1 MPGRPAPP
9 LPRQRRLQLGAQRR
23 RQHLAALHDQHGHL
37 VTDQPDVDLGAASAA
52 SAEPSPMLI
61 TTRKPFSISTAVW
74 LTLPPPKQRE
84 APSVRLAS
92 PEATAAS
99 WSPRAR
105 SSRSD
110 TAISRP
116 SEVTTIAWAMP
127 GTRRTKLD
135 TSQLTFCASLLSCAI
150 AVLEKVRAYGTGH
163 RRLQVRNATAKARN
177 SQGRRSE
184 EARRARFDATQRVVV
199 ELHAADA
206 TRAGQ
211 DPRLGRERQRRE
223 HAPDALQSDPQPL
236 QVAGELLDPIDLAA
250 PLDLHRDVG
259 ATLVPAQQVD
269 RADVGAV
276 LAADQAPAVAERL
289 APLGQ
294 QLLEVALD
302 AVLDQSPVDAEVVAG
317 IVQDFLQGDGHGLA
331 GAVGDQPAAGL
342 LAQGARRRH
351 PVERLVAA
359 AVGVDQHRAVGLD
372 DQQAGGR
379 RQVGVEPAGVV
390 HTAGGDD
397 EAHGA

>member
-1 MPGRPAPP
+1 MS
-9 LPRQRRLQLGAQRR
+9 
-23 RQHLAALHDQHGHL
+23 
-37 VTDQPDVDLGAASAA
+37 TLGAARAA

-61 TTRKPFSISTAVW
+61 TSRKPCSISTAVW
-74 LTLPPPKQRE
+74 FTLPPPKQRD
-84 APSVRLAS
+84 APCVRLAS

-99 WSPRAR
+99 WSARAR

-135 TSQLTFCASLLSCAI
+135 TSQFTFCASLLSCAI
-150 AVLEKVRAYGTGH
+150 AVPEKVRAYGTGQPPPPGPQ
-163 RRLQVRNATAKARN
+163 RYRESAGPPSV
-177 SQGRRSE
+177 SRSE
-184 EARRARFDATQRVVV
+184 QARGA
-199 ELHAADA
+199 L
-206 TRAGQ
+206 
-211 DPRLGRERQRRE
+211 L
-223 HAPDALQSDPQPL
+223 AP
-236 QVAGELLDPIDLAA
+236 VDLA
-250 PLDLHRDVG
+250 PSLDLPRHVG
-259 ATLVPAQQVD
+259 AVLVPAQQVD

-276 LAADQAPAVAERL
+276 LAADQAPAVAEDL
-289 APLGQ
+289 AALGQ

-302 AVLDQSPVDAEVVAG
+302 AVLDQPRVQPQLVGGV
-317 IVQDFLQGDGHGLA
+317 VQDLLQGDGHGLA
-331 GAVGDQPAAGL
+331 GAVADQPAIGF
-342 LAQGARRRH
+342 LAQGAGRGH

-379 RQVGVEPAGVV
+379 REVGVEPAGVV
-390 HTAGGDD
+390 DAAGGDD

>member
-1 MPGRPAPP
+1 MS
-9 LPRQRRLQLGAQRR
+9 
-23 RQHLAALHDQHGHL
+23 
-37 VTDQPDVDLGAASAA
+37 TLGAASAA
-52 SAEPSPMLI
+52 SDEPSPMLI

-199 ELHAADA
+199 ELHAA
-206 TRAGQ
+206 
-211 DPRLGRERQRRE
+211 
-223 HAPDALQSDPQPL
+223 
-236 QVAGELLDPIDLAA
+236 GELLDPIDLAA

-372 DQQAGGR
+372 DQQAE
-379 RQVGVEPAGVV
+379 VL
-390 HTAGGDD
+390 H
-397 EAHGA
+397 

>member
-37 VTDQPDVDLGAASAA
+37 VTDQPDVDAGGGECGQRRAVADAHHDQEALLHLDGGLVDLTATKAARSA
-52 SAEPSPMLI
+52 
-61 TTRKPFSISTAVW
+61 
-74 LTLPPPKQRE
+74 QR
-84 APSVRLAS
+84 RLAS

-317 IVQDFLQGDGHGLA
+317 IVQDFLQGDGHG
-331 GAVGDQPAAGL
+331 
-342 LAQGARRRH
+342 
-351 PVERLVAA
+351 
-359 AVGVDQHRAVGLD
+359 
-372 DQQAGGR
+372 
-379 RQVGVEPAGVV
+379 
-390 HTAGGDD
+390 
-397 EAHGA
+397 

>member
-1 MPGRPAPP
+1 MS
-9 LPRQRRLQLGAQRR
+9 
-23 RQHLAALHDQHGHL
+23 
-37 VTDQPDVDLGAASAA
+37 TLGAARAA

-61 TTRKPFSISTAVW
+61 TSRKPCSISTAVW
-74 LTLPPPKQRE
+74 FTLPPPKQRD
-84 APSVRLAS
+84 APCVRLAS

-99 WSPRAR
+99 WSARAR

-135 TSQLTFCASLLSCAI
+135 TSQFTFCASLLSCAI
-150 AVLEKVRAYGTGH
+150 AVLEKVRAYGTG
-163 RRLQVRNATAKARN
+163 QPPPP
-177 SQGRRSE
+177 GP
-184 EARRARFDATQRVVV
+184 QRYR
-199 ELHAADA
+199 E
-206 TRAGQ
+206 RAG
-211 DPRLGRERQRRE
+211 
-223 HAPDALQSDPQPL
+223 DALEAHPQAL
-236 QVAGELLDPIDLAA
+236 QVAGELLDPVDLAP
-250 PLDLHRDVG
+250 PLDLHRHVG
-259 ATLVPAQQVD
+259 AVLVPAQQVD

-276 LAADQAPAVAERL
+276 LAADQAPAVAEDL
-289 APLGQ
+289 AALGQ

-302 AVLDQSPVDAEVVAG
+302 AVLDQPRVQPQLVGGV
-317 IVQDFLQGDGHGLA
+317 VQDLLQGDGHGLA
-331 GAVGDQPAAGL
+331 GAVADQPAVRF
-342 LAQGARRRH
+342 LAQGAGRGH

-379 RQVGVEPAGVV
+379 REVCVEPAGVV
-390 HTAGGDD
+390 DAAGGDD